1 MIFEP
6 QVIDAIIEQDEVIDS
21 TISINESHDAVIA
34 EPRVIDAEVMIDE
47 EIVSSVAQN
56 DESIDAVTEVVI
68 VHNSGDYDYYDGTY
82 HVIPKAYDE
91 QILPTREKIMRDDVT
106 VDSVPYY
113 ETHNE
118 KGTTIYIASEV

>member
-6 QVIDAIIEQDEVIDS
+6 QVIDATIEQNDVIDS
-21 TISINESHDAVIA
+21 IISVNESHDVIIA
-34 EPRVIDAEVMIDE
+34 EPRVIDVDVMIDE

-56 DESIDAVTEVVI
+56 DESIDAITEVVI
-68 VHNSGDYDYYDGTY
+68 VHNSGDYEYYDGAY
-82 HVIPKAYDE
+82 HVTPKAYDDIALE
-91 QILPTREKIMRDDVT
+91 TKEKLMRDNVT

>member
-6 QVIDAIIEQDEVIDS
+6 QVIDVIIEQDDAIDS
-21 TISINESHDAVIA
+21 TISVNESHDAIVA
-34 EPRVIDAEVMIDE
+34 EPRVIDAEVMVDE
-47 EIVSSVAQN
+47 EIISSVAQN

-68 VHNSGDYDYYDGTY
+68 VHNGGDYEYYDGAY
-82 HVIPKAYDE
+82 HVIPKAYDDI
-91 QILPTREKIMRDDVT
+91 ILETKEKIMRDNVT